1 MFLSRESRQA
11 NLIAIV
17 EEGIPLPFDIAKI
30 ALIVRPR
37 EWSDQ
42 NHEFLR
48 ALANRLEALSR
59 QLEPAREHEAM
70 RLLEKKEYRAAVV
83 AAFTQLEH
91 DLRTAFSQQE
101 PTVFSSRVSM
111 LHLVERAFERGVFK
125 SEERKK
131 LREYMA
137 IRNQLVHTREG
148 ISAARAKQIAMDL
161 IDFSIRVRQ
170 AEGRN

>member
-1 MFLSRESRQA
+1 MNPIAAKTDTPICGLNREGGGSNADLSSPNTQFEVGMFLSRESRQA

-91 DLRTAFSQQE
+91 DLT
-101 PTVFSSRVSM
+101 
-111 LHLVERAFERGVFK
+111 
-125 SEERKK
+125 
-131 LREYMA
+131 
-137 IRNQLVHTREG
+137 
-148 ISAARAKQIAMDL
+148 
-161 IDFSIRVRQ
+161 
-170 AEGRN
+170 